1 MGPHS
6 RYLDPAQAAAVY
18 DRVGRWQN
26 TQGFY
31 EREAVAA
38 MIASARLESA
48 ASVVEVG
55 CGTGALAASLLDRR
69 LPPEATYLG
78 LDVSPRMVDLAR
90 HSLTPFEA
98 RAQVRQID
106 GRTPWPVTDGSSD
119 RVIAAYVLDLFSPEM
134 IDGFVTEAARV
145 LRPGGLL
152 AVTSLAEGTGRTSR
166 VVSGA
171 WTRLWRTNPHLTGG
185 CRPVDLERHLPA
197 GWPRLH
203 DTTTTRWGITSRVLV
218 LSPAR

>member
-1 MGPHS
+1 MGPDS
-6 RYLDPAQAAAVY
+6 RYLEPEQAAAVY

-31 EREAVAA
+31 ERQAVAA
-38 MIASARLESA
+38 MVASARLGTA
-48 ASVVEVG
+48 TSVVEVG
-55 CGTGALAASLLDRR
+55 CGTGALGASLLEQR

-90 HSLTPFEA
+90 HRLTPFGP
-98 RAQVRQID
+98 RAHVRQVD
-106 GRTPWPVTDGSSD
+106 GRTPWPVTDASSD
-119 RVIAAYVLDLFSPEM
+119 RVIAAYVLDLFSPTM

-145 LRPGGLL
+145 LRPDGLL
-152 AVTSLAEGTGRTSR
+152 AVTSLAQGTDRTSR

-185 CRPVDLERHLPA
+185 CRPIDLERHVPA
-197 GWPRLH
+197 GWRRLY
-203 DTTTTRWGITSRVLV
+203 DTTTTRWGICSRVLV